1 MKGDLSP
8 DTILVYVGS
17 NADDAIGENIIKLP
31 FLRALGDAF
40 AGARISWVAGLGP
53 AQFDG
58 ILKPLAGGMIDE
70 FITDLHLS
78 DHPWAVLGRRP
89 PLSGRRFDLI
99 VDTQHLPARTLRLRR
114 IPHDCFVSPAWR
126 YAFSDRKPPAGAK
139 HGGTLAERLLALAAA
154 AAGRPLGPSHIAP
167 LPEAWRQA
175 ARALLPSGPLYVGLA
190 PGAGRQGTGKCW
202 PLARFAALS
211 RDQSAKGRVPVFFLG
226 PDEGDWLADLRQG
239 VPGAKFPESERA
251 GVPGHIPGHI
261 KGPPLVVAL
270 ARHLAVAVSNCSGT
284 GHLLAAGGAPMVSLF
299 GPTDPAKFA
308 PYTPDLTVLRAQ
320 DFGAGGIEA
329 IPLDA
334 VGGAVDAR
342 LSAPNS
348 RGETAGGD
356 DDGGQG

>member
-70 FITDLHLS
+70 FITDLYLS
-78 DHPWAVLGRRP
+78 DHPLAVLKARP
-89 PLSGRRFDLI
+89 PLAGRRFGLI
-99 VDTQHLPARTLRLRR
+99 IDTQHLPARTLRLRR
-114 IPHDCFVSPAWR
+114 VPHECFVSPAWR
-126 YAFSDRKPPAGAK
+126 YAFSDRKPPGGAK
-139 HGGTLAERLLALAAA
+139 DGGTLAERLLALAAA
-154 AAGRPLGPSHIAP
+154 AAGRPLRPSHIAP
-167 LPEAWRQA
+167 LSDAWHGA
-175 ARALLPSGPLYVGLA
+175 ARALLPAGPVYVGLA
-190 PGAGRQGTGKCW
+190 PGAGRQGSGKCW
-202 PLARFAALS
+202 PLERFAALA

-226 PDEGDWLADLRQG
+226 PDEAGWLADLGQG
-239 VPGAKFPESERA
+239 VPGARFPEWERA
-251 GVPGHIPGHI
+251 GGPGHI

-270 ARHLAVAVSNCSGT
+270 ARQLAVAVSNCSGT

-299 GPTDPAKFA
+299 APTDPAKFA
-308 PYTPDLTVLRAQ
+308 PYTPDLTAIRAQ
-320 DFGAGGIEA
+320 DFGADGIEA

-334 VGGAVDAR
+334 VSDAVDAR
-342 LSAPNS
+342 LPAPPS
-348 RGETAGGD
+348 PV
-356 DDGGQG
+356 

>member
-1 MKGDLSP
+1 MKGDISA

-40 AGARISWVAGLGP
+40 AGARISWIAGLGP

-70 FITDLHLS
+70 FITDLDLS

-89 PLSGRRFDLI
+89 PLAGRRFDLI
-99 VDTQHLPARTLRLRR
+99 IDTQHLPARTLRLRR
-114 IPHDCFVSPAWR
+114 IPHECFVSPAWR
-126 YAFSDRKPPAGAK
+126 YAFSDRKPPGGAK

-167 LPEAWRQA
+167 LADAWHGA
-175 ARALLPSGPLYVGLA
+175 ARAMLPAGPVYVGLA

-202 PLARFAALS
+202 PLARFAALA

-226 PDEGDWLADLRQG
+226 PDEAGWLADLRHG
-239 VPGAKFPESERA
+239 VPGAQFPEWQRA
-251 GVPGHIPGHI
+251 GVPGPIPGDI
-261 KGPPLVVAL
+261 PGDIEGPPLVVAL
-270 ARHLAVAVSNCSGT
+270 AHRLAVAVSNCSGT

-299 GPTDPAKFA
+299 APTDPAKFA

-320 DFGAGGIEA
+320 DFAADGAAVGIEA

-334 VGGAVDAR
+334 VGAAVDAR
-342 LSAPNS
+342 LSAPK
-348 RGETAGGD
+348 RCE
-356 DDGGQG
+356 